1 MSWALGVDA
10 GGTAL
15 KAVLSHRTPDGWQV
29 VGTGQA
35 GSANPRQVGLPQAHL
50 ALLAAAQQAFSSTNT
65 AFSPAHCAVV
75 AGIAGV
81 ATPEDVE
88 RFVDYPHPFA
98 ALQVM
103 SDAVLTRSAY
113 FAGQPGILLVVG
125 TGCIALAEDAQ
136 GQMSRRMGWGF
147 PLEQG
152 GGAWL
157 GLEALRLALA
167 DLENAI
173 PSELAG
179 LLRLELGDPRAVMEW
194 IRGKASG
201 DYARFAPWV
210 FAVDDPRLAAL
221 KQQWADLAQRLM
233 AQLEWETGLA
243 RKGVWGGLATQ
254 LLQLWQPQGY
264 QPPARTVLEEAL
276 ERAQHL
282 LLDTEKSQ
290 K

>member
-1 MSWALGVDA
+1 MNWALGVDA
-10 GGTAL
+10 GGTSL
-15 KAVLSHRTPDGWQV
+15 KVVLSQRSPDGWKI
-29 VGTGQA
+29 VGRGQA
-35 GSANPRQVGLPQAHL
+35 GSANPRQVGLQQAHL
-50 ALLAAAQQAFSSTNT
+50 ALLDAAQQAFSDANM

-81 ATPEDVE
+81 ATAEDIGQ
-88 RFVDYPHPFA
+88 FVGYPHPFGTV
-98 ALQVM
+98 QVM
-103 SDAVLTRSAY
+103 SDALLTRSAY

-125 TGCIALAEDAQ
+125 TGCIALAEAAQ
-136 GQMSRRMGWGF
+136 GQITRRMGWGF

-157 GLEALRLALA
+157 GLECLRLALA
-167 DLENAI
+167 DLENAT

-179 LLRLELGDPRAVMEW
+179 LLKLELGDPRSVMEW

-221 KQQWADLAQRLM
+221 KQQWVELAQRLM
-233 AQLEWETGLA
+233 GELELETGLA
-243 RKGVWGGLATQ
+243 SKGVWGGLGPQ

-264 QPPARTVLEEAL
+264 QPPVRTVLEEAL
-276 ERAQHL
+276 ERAQHCAL
-282 LLDTEKSQ
+282 VGG
-290 K
+290 